1 MHIMDVAVRGRG
13 CDDRPVY
20 IATDCH
26 VACLNKV
33 TLVIL
38 YLQI

>member
-1 MHIMDVAVRGRG
+1 MVVAVMTV
-13 CDDRPVY
+13 DLY
-20 IATDCH
+20 TLAATDCH